1 MIIFIIM
8 FKFDKLVFGDLG
20 WGDEFLFATLMTIIV
35 SILSMGLGLFIA
47 IFTAWAK
54 LSYNRFLMLIANFYT
69 TVIRGIPELLVIY
82 LIFFGGSAFIMKLAK
97 TFGYEG
103 YIELNSLTIS
113 IVAIGIISAT
123 YSSEVLRAAY
133 LSIERGQVEAA
144 KALGLSKISIFYKV
158 LAPQILRYAIPGI
171 GNVWQ
176 VTLKDTS
183 LISVTGLVEIMRQ
196 TRISSN
202 VEHSPLTFCITAAF
216 LYLFL
221 TTFSSKFFNYFEK
234 KSNKGFV

>member
-1 MIIFIIM
+1 M
-8 FKFDKLVFGDLG
+8 FKFEKLIFGDLG
-20 WGDEFLFATLMTIIV
+20 WGDEFLLAMLMTVIV
-35 SILSMGLGLFIA
+35 SISSMGLGFFIA

-54 LSYNRFLMLIANFYT
+54 LSYSKILRFIANLYT

-82 LIFFGGSAFIMKLAK
+82 LIFFGGSSLVMKLAK
-97 TFGYEG
+97 TFGYSG
-103 YIELNSLTIS
+103 YIELNALTIS
-113 IVAIGIISAT
+113 IFAIGIISAT

-133 LSIERGQVEAA
+133 LSIEKGQIEAA
-144 KALGLSKISIFYKV
+144 KSMGMKKIHIFYKI
-158 LAPQILRYAIPGI
+158 LTPQILRHAMPGI

-202 VEHSPLTFCITAAF
+202 VEHSPLTFCITAAL

-221 TTFSSKFFNYFEK
+221 TTFSSKFFNYLERK
-234 KSNKGFV
+234 TNKGFA

>member
-1 MIIFIIM
+1 M

-20 WGDEFLFATLMTIIV
+20 WGDEFLIAALMTVIV
-35 SILSMGLGLFIA
+35 SISSMGLGIFIA
-47 IFTAWAK
+47 IFTTWAK
-54 LSYNRFLMLIANFYT
+54 LSYSRFLIFIANLYT

-82 LIFFGGSAFIMKLAK
+82 LIFFGGSALIMKLAK
-97 TFGYEG
+97 TFGYNG
-103 YIELNSLTIS
+103 YIELNALTIS
-113 IVAIGIISAT
+113 IFAIGVISAT

-133 LSIERGQVEAA
+133 LSVDKGQNEAA
-144 KALGLSKISIFYKV
+144 KTLGLSKFQIFYKI
-158 LAPQILRYAIPGI
+158 LAPQILRHAIPGI

-202 VEHSPLTFCITAAF
+202 VEHSPLTFCITAAL

-221 TTFSSKFFNYFEK
+221 TTFSSKFFNYLEVRV
-234 KSNKGFV
+234 NKGFV

>member
-1 MIIFIIM
+1 ML
-8 FKFDKLVFGDLG
+8 KFEKLILGDLG
-20 WGDEFLFATLMTIIV
+20 WGDEFLLATLMTVIV
-35 SILSMGLGLFIA
+35 SISSMGLGIFIA

-54 LSYNRFLMLIANFYT
+54 LSYSKLLIFIANFYT

-82 LIFFGGSAFIMKLAK
+82 LIFFGGSALVMKLAK
-97 TFGYEG
+97 VFGYNG
-103 YIELNSLTIS
+103 YIELNALLIS
-113 IVAIGIISAT
+113 IFAIGVISAT

-133 LSIERGQVEAA
+133 LSIDKGQIEAA
-144 KALGLSKISIFYKV
+144 KTLGLSKMSIFYKILV
-158 LAPQILRYAIPGI
+158 PQILRHAIPGL

-196 TRISSN
+196 TRIASN
-202 VEHSPLTFCITAAF
+202 VEHSPLTFCITAAL

-221 TTFSSKFFNYFEK
+221 TTFSSKFFNYLEI
-234 KSNKGFV
+234 KSNKGFI

>member
-1 MIIFIIM
+1 M
-8 FKFDKLVFGDLG
+8 FKFDKLIFGDLG
-20 WGDEFLFATLMTIIV
+20 WGDEFLFAALMTLLV
-35 SILSMGLGLFIA
+35 SISSMGLGIFIA
-47 IFTAWAK
+47 IFTTWAK
-54 LSYNRFLMLIANFYT
+54 LSYSKFLIFIANFYT

-82 LIFFGGSAFIMKLAK
+82 LIFFGGSALVMKLAK
-97 TFGYEG
+97 TFGYNG

-113 IVAIGIISAT
+113 IFVLGFISAT

-133 LSIERGQVEAA
+133 LSVDKGQIEAA
-144 KALGLSKISIFYKV
+144 KTLGLSKIQIFLKI
-158 LAPQILRYAIPGI
+158 LSPQILRYAIPGL

-202 VEHSPLTFCITAAF
+202 VEHSPLTFCITAAL

-221 TTFSSKFFNYFEK
+221 TTFSSKFFNYLEVRP
-234 KSNKGFV
+234 NRGFV

>member
-1 MIIFIIM
+1 M
-8 FKFDKLVFGDLG
+8 FKFEKLVFGDLG
-20 WGDEFLFATLMTIIV
+20 WGDEFLIAMLMTLIV
-35 SILSMGLGLFIA
+35 SILSMGLGIFIA

-54 LSYNRFLMLIANFYT
+54 LGLSKILIFFANFYT

-82 LIFFGGSAFIMKLAK
+82 LIFFGGSSLVMKLAK
-97 TFGYEG
+97 VFGYEG
-103 YIELNSLTIS
+103 YIELNALTIS
-113 IVAIGIISAT
+113 VIAIGIISAT

-133 LSIERGQVEAA
+133 LSIPKGQVEAA
-144 KALGLSKISIFYKV
+144 KSLGLSKWKIFYKI
-158 LAPQILRYAIPGI
+158 LTPQILKHAIPGL

-196 TRISSN
+196 TRIASN
-202 VEHSPLTFCITAAF
+202 VEHSPLTFLITAAC

-221 TTFSSKFFNYFEK
+221 TTFSSKFFNYLEK
-234 KSNKGFV
+234 QSNKGYI

>member
-1 MIIFIIM
+1 M
-8 FKFDKLVFGDLG
+8 FKFEKLIFGDLG
-20 WGDEFLFATLMTIIV
+20 WGDELLIAMLMTIAV
-35 SILSMGLGLFIA
+35 SICSMGLGVFIA

-54 LSYNRFLMLIANFYT
+54 IGFSKILNFVANFYT

-82 LIFFGGSAFIMKLAK
+82 LIFFGGSAAVMNIAK
-97 TFGYEG
+97 VFGYNG
-103 YIELNSLTIS
+103 YIELNAFTIS
-113 IVAIGIISAT
+113 VIAIGIISAT

-133 LSIERGQVEAA
+133 LSINKGQVEAA
-144 KALGLSKISIFYKV
+144 KTLGLSKFQIFIKV
-158 LAPQILRYAIPGI
+158 LVPQVLRHAIPGL

-196 TRISSN
+196 TRIASN
-202 VEHSPLTFCITAAF
+202 VEHSPLTFLITAAF

-221 TTFSSKFFNYFEK
+221 TTFSGKLFNYAEK
-234 KSNKGFV
+234 QTNKGFI